1 MTGFG
6 KLLAY
11 ILAAGGPREQLARVH
26 WPLHVALYEMSERA
40 GRRGDLR
47 ILDVP
52 VTFRTSPQVGIAA
65 VGAEAALSEL
75 VDAGILRAR
84 GEMRSAVL
92 VLDEDAMVALRRELM
107 ALPAERVHLL
117 QRAGERWAA
126 LASTAAKN
134 RSTPARSSASTVTSS
149 TPKREKR
156 PLAGIA

>member
-1 MTGFG
+1 MTGLG

-26 WPLHVALYEMSERA
+26 WPLHVALFEMWERA

-52 VTFRTSPQVGIAA
+52 IVFRASPQVGVAA
-65 VGAEAALSEL
+65 VGAEVALSEL

-92 VLDEDAMVALRRELM
+92 VLDEDAIIALRRELM
-107 ALPAERVHLL
+107 ALPAERVQLL

-134 RSTPARSSASTVTSS
+134 RSTAAQSSASTVTSS
-149 TPKREKR
+149 TPKRAKR